1 MSYRRNWVP
10 YLWNFLIAALLA
22 CVAGAWAFGN
32 RAKPAPRK
40 LSRDRNEAAMDA
52 PTSKKLRVRAGV
64 AAFRARV
71 DAAFVETHAP
81 RALWGV
87 LIEDR
92 DSGEQ
97 LFDLNSDRSFAPAS
111 NAKIVTSIFALSSL
125 GPDYKFRTTLE
136 SNGALSDRGQLSG
149 DLFLVGHGDPTLS
162 NRVFPYS
169 GKAEHQGAAESPLA
183 ELADAAV
190 AKGLREVDG
199 DIVGDDSYFPYDPY
213 PAGWSVGDLFFEFGA
228 PVSALDFNDNT
239 ITITIQPAAIASDPP
254 TVTFSPAA
262 AEGAISLELKTGPAD
277 EKPDFDVV
285 REPGANFILLRGTV
299 PAGQSAT
306 TLDFNMV
313 HPAEIAARSLK
324 QLLEARGVRITGTV
338 RVHHSPP
345 PDTSDMGDL
354 PPATDTFT
362 PALGTNSLVLAEHD
376 SPRLLEIVRMMN
388 KISQNLY
395 AELLLR
401 TVGREKSGIGASGA
415 GLKVEG
421 DFLKSVGVIDGEID
435 LSDGSGLSR
444 DDLVT
449 PRGVVALLRYAA
461 RQPWGED
468 FLSTL
473 PVAGVDGTLESRMKS
488 TPASGLIQAK
498 TGSLE
503 HDNSLSGYATTLR
516 GEHLVFA
523 MFCNNNADH
532 GRDATATL
540 DGISVAMVETL
551 GRPPKP
557 KKKKK

>member
-1 MSYRRNWVP
+1 MP
-10 YLWNFLIAALLA
+10 YLWNFLIAALLV
-22 CVAGAWAFGN
+22 CVSGAWGFGN
-32 RAKPAPRK
+32 RVKPEPRNPSGDRSEAATNARASKKPA
-40 LSRDRNEAAMDA
+40 A
-52 PTSKKLRVRAGV
+52 RAGV

-71 DAAFVETHAP
+71 DAAFAQTNAP
-81 RALWGV
+81 RALWGILV
-87 LIEDR
+87 EDR
-92 DSGEQ
+92 DSGEP

-111 NAKIVTSIFALSSL
+111 NAKIVTSILALSSL

-136 SNGALSDRGQLSG
+136 SNGALSDSGQLSG
-149 DLFLVGHGDPTLS
+149 DLFLMGRGDPTLS

-169 GKAEHQGAAESPLA
+169 GKVEHQGTAESPLA

-199 DIVGDDSYFPYDPY
+199 DVVGDDSFFPYDPY

-228 PVSALDFNDNT
+228 PVSAIDFNDNT
-239 ITITIQPAAIASDPP
+239 VSINIQPAAIAGDPP
-254 TVTFSPAA
+254 TVTFAPAA
-262 AEGAISLELKTGPAD
+262 AAGTISLELKTGPAD

-285 REPGANFILLRGTV
+285 REPTANFILLRGSV

-338 RVHHSPP
+338 RVHHAPP
-345 PDTSDMGDL
+345 PDTSDTGDL
-354 PPATDTFT
+354 PPTTDTFT
-362 PALGTNSLVLAEHD
+362 PALGTSPLVLAEHD

-401 TVGREKSGIGASGA
+401 TVGREKGGTGTSEV

-421 DFLKSVGVIDGEID
+421 DLLESVGVIGGDID

-473 PVAGVDGTLESRMKS
+473 PISGVDGTLESRMKS
-488 TPASGLIQAK
+488 TPATGLIQAK

-523 MFCNNNADH
+523 MFGNNNPDH
-532 GRDATATL
+532 GRDATQTL
-540 DGISVAMVETL
+540 DAISVAMVETL
-551 GRPPKP
+551 GRPPKS
-557 KKKKK
+557 KKKQR